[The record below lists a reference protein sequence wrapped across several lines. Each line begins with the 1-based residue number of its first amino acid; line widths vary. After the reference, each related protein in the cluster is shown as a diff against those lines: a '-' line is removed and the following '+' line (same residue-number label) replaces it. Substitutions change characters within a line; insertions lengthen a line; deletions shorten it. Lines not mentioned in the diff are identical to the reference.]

1 METSKNLTV
10 LHCIFYIYHTFAFSS
25 DGNLTPEE
33 KKTISNFMYRWV
45 GKDQEKMTKIIN
57 ETLMWSKSN
66 IKSINDQIGAMISMV
81 DFLKTQTD
89 FSIDRREYFLMDIRN
104 IARSEGNFLDQ
115 QKKWHDMMAKSL
127 EVEIRISPQSFDQ
140 IETSLKNVKK
150 KKIGFRR
157 DKD

>member
-45 GKDQEKMTKIIN
+45 GKDQEKMTSIIN
-57 ETLMWSKSN
+57 ETLRWSKSN
-66 IKSINDQIGAMISMV
+66 IKSINDQIGAMMSMV
-81 DFLKTQTD
+81 EFLKTQND

-104 IARSEGNFLDQ
+104 IARSDGNFLDQ
-115 QKKWHDMMAKSL
+115 QKKWHDMLANIL
-127 EVEIRISPQSFDQ
+127 ELNIRISQASHED
-140 IETSLKNVKK
+140 INGADKK
-150 KKIGFRR
+150 VEKRKIGFRR
-157 DKD
+157 

>member
-45 GKDQEKMTKIIN
+45 GKDQAKMTKIIN

-81 DFLKTQTD
+81 EFLKTQSD
-89 FSIDRREYFLMDIRN
+89 FSIDKREYFLMDIRN
-104 IARSEGNFLDQ
+104 IARSDGNFLDQ
-115 QKKWHDMMAKSL
+115 QKKWHDMLANIL
-127 EVEIRISPQSFDQ
+127 ELEIRISKASHDD
-140 IETSLKNVKK
+140 IDGAVKK
-150 KKIGFRR
+150 VERRKIGFRR
-157 DKD
+157 

>member
-1 METSKNLTV
+1 
-10 LHCIFYIYHTFAFSS
+10 
-25 DGNLTPEE
+25 
-33 KKTISNFMYRWV
+33 MYRWV

-104 IARSEGNFLDQ
+104 IARSDGNFLDQ
-115 QKKWHDMMAKSL
+115 QKKWHDMLANIL
-127 EVEIRISPQSFDQ
+127 ELNIRISQASHED
-140 IETSLKNVKK
+140 INGAVKK
-150 KKIGFRR
+150 VEKRKIGFRR
-157 DKD
+157 

>member
-45 GKDQEKMTKIIN
+45 GKDEEKMTRVIN
-57 ETLMWSKSN
+57 ETIRWSKSN
-66 IKSINDQIGAMISMV
+66 IKSINDQIGAMMSMV
-81 DFLKTQTD
+81 EFLKTQND

-104 IARSEGNFLDQ
+104 IARSDGNFLDQ
-115 QKKWHDMMAKSL
+115 QKKWHDMLANIL
-127 EVEIRISPQSFDQ
+127 ELNIRISQASHED
-140 IETSLKNVKK
+140 INGAVKK
-150 KKIGFRR
+150 VEKRKIGFRR
-157 DKD
+157 